1 MFELTAWI
9 LFISV
14 VTGSGLWSLSNP
26 TIIYTPP
33 DYIVV
38 RPLNKTQAEVRY
50 PDGTIKIIDVYK
62 LKNKEQ

>member
-1 MFELTAWI
+1 MFELTTWI

-14 VTGSGLWSLSNP
+14 VAGSGFWSLSNA
-26 TIIYTPP
+26 IIYTPP

-62 LKNKEQ
+62 LKNKE